1 MSREVLDLI
10 DKLLIK
16 EPNNRPALIDVINHP
31 WFCYVEE
38 EDKSFS
44 KQE

>member
-1 MSREVLDLI
+1 MLDLI

-31 WFCYVEE
+31 WFFYIVEE
-38 EDKSFS
+38 DLKLG